1 MLTDEEI
8 IDGCLEGK
16 PRFQKLLYRKF
27 APTMFGVCQR
37 YFNSPDQAEDALQ
50 EGFIKVFGKLH
61 DFRREGSLEGWIRRI
76 MVTTSLNYHRNNRK
90 HYFLEDV
97 EDLYDGSE
105 DLMFNNDGFTM
116 EDLMK
121 TLRGLP
127 PGYKLVFNLFEIE
140 GYSHKEI
147 GDMLDIS
154 VNTSK
159 SQLSK
164 ARRMLQRKLLALYDN
179 ENPLNNA

>member
-1 MLTDEEI
+1 MLSDEEI
-8 IDGCLEGK
+8 IDGCLQGK
-16 PRFQKLLYRKF
+16 ARFQKLLYRKF
-27 APTMFGVCQR
+27 APTMFGVCKR
-37 YFNSPDQAEDALQ
+37 YFNSSDQAEDALQ
-50 EGFIKVFGKLH
+50 EGFIKVFGKLS

-97 EDLYDGSE
+97 EDLHDGSE
-105 DLMFNNDGFTM
+105 DVMFNEDTFTRD
-116 EDLMK
+116 DLLK
-121 TLRGLP
+121 TLQGLP

-147 GDMLDIS
+147 ADMLDIS

-164 ARRMLQRKLLALYDN
+164 ARRVLQRKLLALYDN
-179 ENPLNNA
+179 ENPLYND